1 MIRKLD
7 MNFFCKRKLPIFL
20 QSELSECGLACLG
33 MIANYWGVEYGL
45 QELRQKYPVTLRGVT
60 LVDIIDIANDLKFD
74 CRPAKL
80 ELEQMKNLVCPCI
93 LHWDLNHF
101 VVLNK
106 IRGNTCYIHDPS
118 IGRVKLH
125 MSEVSKHFTGI
136 ALEIRPSSSFVTQKS
151 SSKITF
157 RSVMGNILGLKRG
170 LVQLFIFGILIQGC
184 MLVSPL
190 YLQWVVDD
198 VIAVSDKNLLTV
210 LGLSFVLLAILR
222 VLIEA
227 VRDWF
232 IAIFS
237 TQLNYHWRGNVFK
250 HILNLPLEWF
260 QKRSLADI
268 FSKFHSIQDI
278 QDGITTKVVA
288 SLVDGVLVITTFLMM
303 YLYNPLLSMVAFISI
318 LLYSLL
324 RWLSF
329 SSQRSITAEYI
340 INKASQESH
349 FLESIKGMQSI
360 RLYNNETDRA
370 IKWMNLSAK
379 EFNAHLGMEKYTL
392 SMSFANK
399 LIFSLDKIIVIWIA
413 AKLILETNFSIGM
426 LFAFISYKEQ
436 FSERIISLIDKI
448 IDILMLK
455 IHVERL
461 ADIVLSPVEQV
472 SEINNYVSYSNISD
486 LTVRLENISF
496 RYSPHEPLILD
507 NICLTIPEGESLAIT
522 GASGCGKTTL
532 LKIILG
538 LLTPTEGEIFIGNI
552 SISSIDKKEYR
563 RLIATVMQED
573 YLFTGTILE
582 NISFFSHTPN
592 FEAIEKSA
600 IDAAIHDEIINM
612 PMSYNTLVG
621 EIGTGLSGGQ
631 KQRILLAR
639 ALYRNPKI
647 LALDEA
653 TSHLDIANEIKVNK
667 SVSTYKL
674 TKFIIAHR
682 PETINSADRIVTLKD
697 GIIVSD
703 VYNTH

>member
-1 MIRKLD
+1 
-7 MNFFCKRKLPIFL
+7 
-20 QSELSECGLACLG
+20 
-33 MIANYWGVEYGL
+33 
-45 QELRQKYPVTLRGVT
+45 
-60 LVDIIDIANDLKFD
+60 
-74 CRPAKL
+74 
-80 ELEQMKNLVCPCI
+80 
-93 LHWDLNHF
+93 
-101 VVLNK
+101 
-106 IRGNTCYIHDPS
+106 
-118 IGRVKLH
+118 
-125 MSEVSKHFTGI
+125 
-136 ALEIRPSSSFVTQKS
+136 
-151 SSKITF
+151 
-157 RSVMGNILGLKRG
+157 MGNILGLKRG

-318 LLYSLL
+318 ILYSLL

-329 SSQRSITAEYI
+329 NSQRSITAEYI

-461 ADIVLSPVEQV
+461 ADIVLSPVEQT
-472 SEINNYVSYSNISD
+472 SEINNHVSYSNISD

-552 SISSIDKKEYR
+552 PISSIDKKEYR
-563 RLIATVMQED
+563 KLIATVMQED
-573 YLFTGTILE
+573 HLFTGTILE

-697 GIIVSD
+697 GIIISD